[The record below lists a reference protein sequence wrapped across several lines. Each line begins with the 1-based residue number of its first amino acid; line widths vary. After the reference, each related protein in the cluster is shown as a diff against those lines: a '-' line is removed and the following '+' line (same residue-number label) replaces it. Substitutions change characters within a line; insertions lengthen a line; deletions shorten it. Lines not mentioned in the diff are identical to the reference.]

1 MKTPRKALIV
11 SYALFAVA
19 VVAFIAAI
27 AMDPTIHGLSKDLET
42 VKQAASTE
50 TTVTPSAQP
59 EAQQSAPEQPE
70 PQAPSTSTTA
80 PDTVKT
86 QAVAPQSS
94 TGAVVP
100 EQKQEGGHIPF
111 TNQPVTAGDPQS
123 YVGTVGQCPFYEMAG
138 EKGCVPPPDIECN
151 ADWSVCTYKGDKA
164 Q

>member
-1 MKTPRKALIV
+1 MKSPRKALIV
-11 SYALFAVA
+11 SYALFGLAAVS
-19 VVAFIAAI
+19 FIAAI
-27 AMDPTIHGLSKDLET
+27 AMDPTIHGLSQDLKT
-42 VKQAASTE
+42 VKQATSTV

-59 EAQQSAPEQPE
+59 EAQQSAPAHPE
-70 PQAPSTSTTA
+70 ATSSSTTA

-86 QAVAPQSS
+86 QAVAPRSS

-100 EQKQEGGHIPF
+100 EQKQEGGHVPF

-138 EKGCVPPPDIECN
+138 DKGCVPPPDIECN
-151 ADWSVCTYKGDKA
+151 ADWSVCTYKGDRA

>member
-1 MKTPRKALIV
+1 MKSPRKALIV
-11 SYALFAVA
+11 SYALFGVA
-19 VVAFIAAI
+19 IVAFIAAI
-27 AMDPTIHGLSKDLET
+27 AIDPTIHGLSKDLET
-42 VKQAASTE
+42 FKQAISTE
-50 TTVTPSAQP
+50 TTVTPSAES
-59 EAQQSAPEQPE
+59 EAQQSAPAQPE
-70 PQAPSTSTTA
+70 AASSSTTA

-100 EQKQEGGHIPF
+100 EQKHEGGHVPF

>member
-1 MKTPRKALIV
+1 MKSPRKALII
-11 SYALFAVA
+11 SYVLFGVAAVCFT
-19 VVAFIAAI
+19 VAI
-27 AMDPTIHGLSKDLET
+27 AMDPTIHGLSEDLNT

-50 TTVTPSAQP
+50 TTITSPTQP
-59 EAQQSAPEQPE
+59 EAQQSAPAQPE
-70 PQAPSTSTTA
+70 AASSSTTA

-100 EQKQEGGHIPF
+100 EQKQEGGHVPF